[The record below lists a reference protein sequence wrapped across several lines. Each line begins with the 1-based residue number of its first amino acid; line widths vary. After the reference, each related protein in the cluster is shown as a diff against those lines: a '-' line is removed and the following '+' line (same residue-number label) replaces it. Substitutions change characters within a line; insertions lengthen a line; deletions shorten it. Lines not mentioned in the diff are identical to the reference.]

1 MFFSVLNSYFLLLLR
16 IVCLIDGF
24 VVGKYLIV
32 IWFLKGV
39 YNLNLIKLKYCIVWD
54 VLIFWNILS

>member
-1 MFFSVLNSYFLLLLR
+1 MLLR

-39 YNLNLIKLKYCIVWD
+39 YNLNLIKLKYCV
-54 VLIFWNILS
+54 VGMF